1 MIIFSDMNPVPSP
14 LFHSPYNVLDWQYNK
29 PMLALVTGST
39 GFIGSHLCRALL
51 EKGWSVRAFHRP
63 SSPFNL
69 IEGLDVERL
78 EGDLTRPESLLPAVQ
93 GVEAVFHCAAA
104 MSSRK
109 RQRSQLY
116 TATVEGTR
124 YVLQAARMSGVP
136 RVIYT
141 SAAAALGIPEP
152 SPGCAPG
159 AGLLLNENH
168 TWNGAPNIWPFGYSK
183 YQAELEVQR
192 AVAKGLDVVIVNPTQ
207 VIGPG
212 DLHRQTRSLVVQ
224 VAARKLPFL
233 IHMGLNIVPV
243 ADVVAGHLA
252 ALEYGQRGARYIL
265 GGHNLPMAD
274 FAVRIAAA
282 AGVEPPA
289 ITLSNGL
296 AQRLPALLRLVNRFV
311 RSPFDPSLLR
321 LSGRCLYFSTQRAQS
336 ELYMGDPLPLET
348 AINESLDWFRQAGA
362 I

>member
-1 MIIFSDMNPVPSP
+1 
-14 LFHSPYNVLDWQYNK
+14 
-29 PMLALVTGST
+29 MLALVTGST

-69 IEGLDVERL
+69 IEDLDVERV
-78 EGDLTRPESLLPAVQ
+78 EGDLNRPESLLPAVE
-93 GVEAVFHCAAA
+93 GAAVIFHCAAA
-104 MSSRK
+104 MSSRT

-116 TATVEGTR
+116 ITTVEGTR
-124 YVLQAARMSGVP
+124 YILQAARISGVQ

-141 SAAAALGIPEP
+141 SAAAALGIPERSPICEP
-152 SPGCAPG
+152 SPGF
-159 AGLLLNENH
+159 LLNENH
-168 TWNGAPNIWPFGYSK
+168 TWNGVPNIWPFGYSK

-192 AVAKGLDVVIVNPTQ
+192 ATAKGLDVVTVNPTQ

-233 IHMGLNIVPV
+233 IHIGINIVPV

-252 ALEYGQRGARYIL
+252 ALEHGQRGARYIL
-265 GGHNLPMAD
+265 GGHNLTLAD
-274 FAVRIAAA
+274 YATRIAAA

-296 AQRLPALLRLVNRFV
+296 AQRLPVLLRIINRFV
-311 RSPFDPSLLR
+311 RSPFDPSQLR
-321 LSGRCLYFSTQRAQS
+321 LSGRCLYYSNDRAQS
-336 ELYMGDPLPLET
+336 NLHLDAPRPLDT
-348 AINESLDWFRQAGA
+348 AINESLEWFRQAGA